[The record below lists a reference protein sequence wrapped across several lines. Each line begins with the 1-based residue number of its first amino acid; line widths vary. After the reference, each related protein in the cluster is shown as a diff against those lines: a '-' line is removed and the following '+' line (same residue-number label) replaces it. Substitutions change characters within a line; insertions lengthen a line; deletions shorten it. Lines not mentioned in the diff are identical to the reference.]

1 MTTRQPFKISTSTAA
16 TSSPSFFCISRSTVA
31 RRLRPSPFTHTLL
44 DTEAV
49 EEAEAEEVVA
59 GEEEAE
65 ARSPVLNVT
74 LTAAQPGVPPTKTL
88 TSCPKTK
95 MATLWLAKLRKLP
108 DSAKKRFVL
117 RSFRKESVTTL
128 NANTVT
134 SSMWQPQL
142 LRTLTLVL
150 LWCCLSLILPTRP
163 RRSLSS
169 HHNNHQCPQ
178 RPHHLHLVAQQ
189 VKKML
194 PTPSQQSPPMMG
206 ILAIL
211 AQSIYPAD
219 MLPFLIQIQPR
230 QRRSRWTQQ
239 QQHKN
244 KQTVAATSKQTAA
257 QKNMQTVA
265 KILVSRDQSN
275 LVVDKS
281 KQTAATKSKQT
292 AALTSKQTAAL
303 KSKQTAALTSKQT
316 AALKSKQTAASKS
329 KQTAAQ
335 KSKRTA
341 AQSSS
346 KR

>member
-1 MTTRQPFKISTSTAA
+1 M
-16 TSSPSFFCISRSTVA
+16 
-31 RRLRPSPFTHTLL
+31 
-44 DTEAV
+44 
-49 EEAEAEEVVA
+49 A

-134 SSMWQPQL
+134 SSMWQNPPQL

-150 LWCCLSLILPTRP
+150 LWYCLSLILPTRP

-169 HHNNHQCPQ
+169 HHNNQYPQ

-211 AQSIYPAD
+211 AQNIYPAD

-239 QQHKN
+239 QHKN
-244 KQTVAATSKQTAA
+244 KQTVATTSKQTAA

-281 KQTAATKSKQT
+281 KQTAALKSKQTAATKSKQT
-292 AALTSKQTAAL
+292 AALT
-303 KSKQTAALTSKQT
+303 SKQTAALTSKQT

>member
-1 MTTRQPFKISTSTAA
+1 
-16 TSSPSFFCISRSTVA
+16 
-31 RRLRPSPFTHTLL
+31 
-44 DTEAV
+44 
-49 EEAEAEEVVA
+49 
-59 GEEEAE
+59 
-65 ARSPVLNVT
+65 
-74 LTAAQPGVPPTKTL
+74 
-88 TSCPKTK
+88 
-95 MATLWLAKLRKLP
+95 
-108 DSAKKRFVL
+108 
-117 RSFRKESVTTL
+117 
-128 NANTVT
+128 
-134 SSMWQPQL
+134 MWQNPPQL

-194 PTPSQQSPPMMG
+194 PTPSQQLPPMMG
-206 ILAIL
+206 TLAIL

-303 KSKQTAALTSKQT
+303 KSKQTAA
-316 AALKSKQTAASKS
+316 SKS